1 MHTWLLI
8 FHPLFSYFYLHFL
21 HSVFIS
27 PEIIHTSV
35 FCKPFLSSSLPPS
48 CLTSIFVS
56 VSNFV
61 SMCLGLVAQS
71 CPTPPTHCT
80 VARRAPLSMEFSRQ
94 EYWSG
99 LPSPPPGISWPRN
112 QTRVFCI
119 AGRLLT
125 DWAMREALLYT
136 NPISNSICLKPKS
149 VYVSTSNQSENTG
162 HFEYLISQWIK
173 HNLSSHENQILRFS
187 TLSRPRQVYW
197 TS

>member
-1 MHTWLLI
+1 MLSPVYLHKMHTWLLI

-56 VSNFV
+56 VSIFV

-80 VARRAPLSMEFSRQ
+80 VARRAPLSMEFSSKNTGVGCQ
-94 EYWSG
+94 VLLQG
-99 LPSPPPGISWPRN
+99 FPDPGIKPGSS
-112 QTRVFCI
+112 
-119 AGRLLT
+119 
-125 DWAMREALLYT
+125 ALLAD
-136 NPISNSICLKPKS
+136 S
-149 VYVSTSNQSENTG
+149 
-162 HFEYLISQWIK
+162 
-173 HNLSSHENQILRFS
+173 
-187 TLSRPRQVYW
+187 
-197 TS
+197 